1 MCSLYI
7 PPLSTSHSSSTSY
20 SRLGRLVGVTGAA
33 RVRRR
38 TRYGRERV
46 SSRDVRGKERATW
59 GISAIGRSR
68 APLPRSLALSRAL
81 LLFLAFSSFL
91 VFFFSWSLY
100 RFLFVDRL
108 IFLFFSFFFRFL
120 SLSRFVAPFF
130 LPFLF
135 RLLSF
140 SPCSPRAAALGHV
153 RVSRIDGFLDK
164 SMDKR
169 VDG

>member
-1 MCSLYI
+1 MYSLYI

-91 VFFFSWSLY
+91 LFFFSWSLY

-108 IFLFFSFFFRFL
+108 IFSFFFFFL
-120 SLSRFVAPFF
+120 SLSLAVSICSSLFLAFSLSSSFVFS
-130 LPFLF
+130 LF
-135 RLLSF
+135 PEGGGVGAR
-140 SPCSPRAAALGHV
+140 PGVP
-153 RVSRIDGFLDK
+153 D
-164 SMDKR
+164 
-169 VDG
+169 